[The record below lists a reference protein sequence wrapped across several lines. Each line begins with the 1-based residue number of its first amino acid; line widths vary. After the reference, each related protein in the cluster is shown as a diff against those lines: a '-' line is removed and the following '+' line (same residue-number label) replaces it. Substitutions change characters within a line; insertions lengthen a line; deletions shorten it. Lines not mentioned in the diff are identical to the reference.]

1 VIRLAS
7 RGALALML
15 GAIAIAPA
23 ASAQDVLIR
32 NATVHTVTERGT
44 LERADVLVKN
54 GRIAA
59 VGSGL
64 DAAGAAVVEANG
76 RPLTPGLFGGITGLG
91 VVEVSLEQ
99 STVDYAPPKVGDAH
113 GSAAEPRPEF
123 DVTLAFNPQSAVIGV
138 NRTDGVTSAMVAPE
152 AQAGA
157 AVVSGQGAVARLDG
171 RADAFYAQSRT
182 LFADLGVGAPSAG
195 VGRAAQ
201 FMLLDQAVREARPA
215 PQMRDSDF
223 RLLTPAGREVL
234 ARYLN
239 GGRIVFRVDRAS
251 DIRQVLAF
259 AQRYG
264 ARPVILGGA
273 QAWQVA
279 GLLAQARVPV
289 ILDPLLNLPGS
300 FDQLG
305 ASLENAARLQRAGVR
320 IAFTYLNDGTH
331 NARKVRQAAGVAVA
345 NGLPWDAGLAAI
357 TANPAEIFGLGTEQ
371 GRIAVGQ
378 VADLVLWSGDPL
390 EVTSVAEQVWIDGRP
405 QPTRS
410 RQTELRDR
418 YRPRAP

>member
-1 VIRLAS
+1 MIRLVG
-7 RGALALML
+7 RRALALMV
-15 GAIAIAPA
+15 GAIVIAPA

-44 LERADVLVKN
+44 LERADVLVKG

-59 VGSGL
+59 VGTGL
-64 DAAGAAVVEANG
+64 DAAGATVVEANG

-99 STVDYAPPKVGDAH
+99 STVDYAPPKVGEGH

-123 DVTLAFNPQSAVIGV
+123 DVTLAFNPLSAVIGV
-138 NRTDGVTSAMVAPE
+138 NRADGVTSAMVAP
-152 AQAGA
+152 AGQPGA

-171 RADAFYAQSRT
+171 RADAFSTQSRT

-201 FMLLDQAVREARPA
+201 FMLLDQAVREAKPT
-215 PQMRDSDF
+215 PQMRDADF

-239 GGRIVFRVDRAS
+239 GGRIVFAADRAS

-259 AQRYG
+259 AQRHG

-279 GLLAQARVPV
+279 GLLAQAKVPV
-289 ILDPLLNLPGS
+289 ILDPLVNLPGS

-305 ASLENAARLQRAGVR
+305 ASLENAARLHRAGVR

-345 NGLPWDAGLAAI
+345 NGLPWEAGLAAI
-357 TANPAEIFGLGTEQ
+357 TASPAEIFGLGAEQ

-390 EVTSVAEQVWIDGRP
+390 EVTTVAEQVWIDGRP

-418 YRPRAP
+418 YRPGAR

>member
-99 STVDYAPPKVGDAH
+99 STVDYAPPKVGEGH

-157 AVVSGQGAVARLDG
+157 TVVSGQGAVARLDG

>member
-1 VIRLAS
+1 VTRLAS
-7 RGALALML
+7 GGALALML
-15 GAIAIAPA
+15 GAVAIAPA

-44 LERADVLVKN
+44 LERADVLVKS

-59 VGSGL
+59 VGTAL

-99 STVDYAPPKVGDAH
+99 STVDYAPPKVGEGH

-123 DVTLAFNPQSAVIGV
+123 DVTLAFNPQSAVIDV

-152 AQAGA
+152 AQPGA

-171 RADAFYAQSRT
+171 RSDAFYAQSRT

-201 FMLLDQAVREARPA
+201 FMLLDQAVREARPT
-215 PQMRDSDF
+215 PQMRDADF

-234 ARYLN
+234 ARYLG

-259 AQRYG
+259 AQRHG

-289 ILDPLLNLPGS
+289 ILDPLVNLPGS

-345 NGLPWDAGLAAI
+345 NGLPWEAGLAAI
-357 TANPAEIFGLGTEQ
+357 TANPAEIFGLGAEQ